1 MADDTYTKENSA
13 DPTPIPDAAG
23 TLAECEK
30 LRDEYLDG
38 WKRAKADLVNYKKE
52 EMERFAAVVKFGNEA
67 LVKELLIILDSFDLG
82 IAALEDTNPAK
93 HGMRL
98 IESQL
103 LEILKRQGVE
113 RITAS
118 PGEQFDPSKHEA
130 VGEVPSESPPGAIVE
145 EVGRGYVVSGKVI
158 RASRV
163 IISKGH
169 ETK

>member
-1 MADDTYTKENSA
+1 MTDDTNKKENGIE
-13 DPTPIPDAAG
+13 PTPIAAPADAL
-23 TLAECEK
+23 TECER

-38 WKRAKADLVNYKKE
+38 WKRAKADLANYKKE
-52 EMERFAAVVKFGNEA
+52 EMERFAAVIKFGNEA
-67 LVKELLIILDSFDLG
+67 LVKELLIVLDSFDLG
-82 IAALEDTNPAK
+82 IAALEDANPAK

-130 VGEVPSESPPGAIVE
+130 VGEAPSESPPGAIVE
-145 EVGRGYVVSGKVI
+145 EVGRGYVISGKVI

-163 IISKGH
+163 IISKGQ
-169 ETK
+169 K